1 MATDPTVLHTQALA
15 LLAVLEDKA
24 AEMGWEP
31 NRHCVTNGPPSVE
44 CDSIFV
50 WADSIFPQRDQ
61 AGPKCHVVL
70 RSRFQ
75 YVIAACVGT
84 VACDDTGAAQMHDTA
99 WGMQA
104 GLIQAV
110 LAGELCADP
119 CTYVRFG
126 EFTLLTNDG
135 GYSWWQGSIQIDLS
149 PEELAS

>member
-1 MATDPTVLHTQALA
+1 MPTDPTVLKSMADS
-15 LLAVLEDKA
+15 LLTVLEDKA
-24 AEMGWEP
+24 ADMGWSP
-31 NRHCVTNGPPSVE
+31 ARSCVTNGPASVE
-44 CDSIFV
+44 CDSLYV

-75 YVIAACVGT
+75 YVVAACVGT
-84 VACDDTGAAQMHDTA
+84 VQCDETGAAQMHDTA

-104 GLIQAV
+104 GLIEAI
-110 LAGELCADP
+110 LDGELCDDP

-126 EFTLLTNDG
+126 DFTLLTNDG
-135 GYSWWQGSIQIDLS
+135 GYSWWQGSLLIDLA